1 MEGACAGKAYSV
13 SISKD
18 CALCFA
24 RAAREVFNSKNAS
37 VGYFC
42 SACAARAVQG
52 SPDNRSASKSWLP
65 ARLNSDLRL
74 MRWTFDWGQWL
85 KHPDSRPILS
95 LQPVDREPLQNPP

>member
-42 SACAARAVQG
+42 SACAARAV
-52 SPDNRSASKSWLP
+52 
-65 ARLNSDLRL
+65 ARLNAVALGRPLVDARVLP
-74 MRWTFDWGQWL
+74 G
-85 KHPDSRPILS
+85 HAGVAAPDAA
-95 LQPVDREPLQNPP
+95 VDEEAPR